1 MRLKTM
7 KESLLTTLRDRS
19 TSQTA
24 FRRASDKLAELVAAE
39 VAADVIQEEAIVQTP
54 LASVK
59 GCTYTQKVVLMPILR
74 AGIALLPAFM
84 RIFDRAQVGFFG
96 IRRDEKTAIAQQY
109 YENIPLIS
117 QEALVIVLD
126 PMIATAGSSLLALQ
140 RLNER
145 GVAPQQVLVAGF
157 IAAPEG
163 INGIKKSFPEV
174 KIKVVAVD
182 EKLNAQKFIVPGL
195 GDFGDRYFGTT

>member
-1 MRLKTM
+1 M

-19 TSQTA
+19 TAQAA
-24 FRRASDKLAELVAAE
+24 FRKAADKLAELVAAE
-39 VAADVIQEEAIVQTP
+39 IAAGVIQEEAAIQTP
-54 LASVK
+54 LASAK
-59 GCTYTQKVVLMPILR
+59 GSRYTQKVVLMPILR

-84 RIFDRAQVGFFG
+84 RFFDEAQVGFFG
-96 IRRDEKTAIAQQY
+96 IRRDEKTAIAEQY

-117 QEALVIVLD
+117 PETLVIILD

-140 RLNER
+140 RLKER
-145 GVAPQQVLVAGF
+145 GVAAPQILLAGF

-163 INGIKKSFPEV
+163 LNGIKKNFPEV
-174 KIKVVAVD
+174 KVKVVAVD